1 MIHPSSSD
9 IHGQSPRPEIQREK
23 QLNCLRKVRPV
34 NKELT
39 KHSDS
44 FPMIRFRESGGG
56 GVVLGRQVLPAHQGL
71 FYRHECWGGEMN
83 IIDTTIFH
91 HDPQTKRS
99 LCKICQTWMS
109 YGTKNVSQHV
119 HGKKHQKLLKVSR
132 AGSVCTPRTEEG
144 GGDKKVS
151 TKKQQ
156 HHHLSYQSPIPP
168 KSSAKLQPWRPAHE
182 VSFLCDVPSDSDED
196 KDEEWQDEKEQ
207 CGEQS
212 YSDDEEESEEEKVQ
226 CGDRESHH
234 GDDLLCDA
242 FGSLAVNNSNS
253 NSNNNA
259 LASTKEVNVENVAV
273 KKFKTPSN
281 HPHKNK
287 KRSFSHFTLDL
298 MVGLDKLDDAVSLHN
313 ACCKEG
319 SMMRYV
325 INKVVGYKL
334 LSEQYVHTPLQKNVA
349 NSCMVMI
356 KNNAPITGQF
366 SIVLD
371 YIAGRTMT
379 MYQIKKIVSIFDS
392 YNSIGFLDWLSG
404 ERGWKF
410 YNPPSDTAGSNTV
423 WKKRIVTKLN
433 ILQGVHSLFA
443 PITQKYFFGSS
454 GRMVWRKQNELTDVV
469 NDVRVWIETI
479 TPKTDLIR
487 QMLRNSSFG
496 PNSLVHWAHH
506 HPHADFPLTVVSE
519 VSMLMLVDGL
529 IKLFQKEF
537 HDSSSSLGLGTRWR
551 NHQKRRST
559 DFDLAVELCPEWTVD
574 YLEQR
579 LNSSD
584 Y

>member
-1 MIHPSSSD
+1 
-9 IHGQSPRPEIQREK
+9 
-23 QLNCLRKVRPV
+23 
-34 NKELT
+34 
-39 KHSDS
+39 
-44 FPMIRFRESGGG
+44 
-56 GVVLGRQVLPAHQGL
+56 
-71 FYRHECWGGEMN
+71 
-83 IIDTTIFH
+83 
-91 HDPQTKRS
+91 
-99 LCKICQTWMS
+99 MS

-119 HGKKHQKLLKVSR
+119 HGKKHQKLVRLSRSAVS
-132 AGSVCTPRTEEG
+132 STPSTKG
-144 GGDKKVS
+144 DVGVDKKVS
-151 TKKQQ
+151 TKKKH
-156 HHHLSYQSPIPP
+156 HHHLSTAAAQHFQSLIPP
-168 KSSAKLQPWRPAHE
+168 KSSTKLQPWTPACE

-196 KDEEWQDEKEQ
+196 EEEWQDETVQ
-207 CGEQS
+207 CGKKS
-212 YSDDEEESEEEKVQ
+212 FLCDLPSNSDDEEESEEEKVQ

-242 FGSLAVNNSNS
+242 FGSLAVNNSS
-253 NSNNNA
+253 SNNNA

-273 KKFKTPSN
+273 KKFKSPLN
-281 HPHKNK
+281 NPHKNK
-287 KRSFSHFTLDL
+287 KRPFSHFTLDL
-298 MVGLDKLDDAVSLHN
+298 MVGLDNLDDAVSLHN

-319 SMMRYV
+319 SMLRSV
-325 INKVVGYKL
+325 LNKVVGYKL
-334 LSEQYVHTPLQKNVA
+334 LSEQYVNSSLQHNVT
-349 NSCMVMI
+349 NSCVVMI

-379 MYQIKKIVSIFDS
+379 MYQIKKIVSLFDS

-404 ERGWKF
+404 ERGWRF
-410 YNPPSDTAGSNTV
+410 YNPPSDAEGNTV

-469 NDVRVWIETI
+469 NDVRVWIEII

-487 QMLRNSSFG
+487 QLLRNSSFG

-519 VSMLMLVDGL
+519 VSMLKLIEGL
-529 IKLFQKEF
+529 ITLFQKEF
-537 HDSSSSLGLGTRWR
+537 HDLSSSLGLGTRWR
-551 NHQKRRST
+551 NHKKRRTT

-579 LNSSD
+579 LNSSE